1 MTKKIL
7 TIASIMAI
15 VTSCSNDDL
24 AVTQPDEFYSPI
36 SFGVEST
43 NGEAKIITRADD
55 AHSHIAYNK
64 DRDPL
69 TMGVYGFSN
78 VTGKEPIFNNVEATY
93 NEATTKW
100 GYANTKYWGEYAEGT
115 DFDFFAYMPYKE
127 EEATL
132 TGSGSVRTL
141 SFPVTTD
148 PISFNSKSGLICHAP
163 VNERELGKP
172 IKFQMDQIL
181 TGLQFEFQLGTR
193 MDMIREF
200 KITKVELYGSF
211 PTSGTVSRTYTKT
224 GSTWSAGDVTWSN
237 LVNTAKVEN
246 DALTIKNAPSELII
260 NQSAT
265 KTWGDPFYVIPD
277 ASFAPTI
284 KVTYDVI
291 VEGTIT
297 EENPDGVVSRKG
309 VKSIIVFNSDNFSN
323 YTSAGVT
330 GKINPVKINIVPSY
344 LYVLA
349 DSDQLQGYLV
359 LE

>member
-43 NGEAKIITRADD
+43 NGEAKIITRAD
-55 AHSHIAYNK
+55 AHSHIAYNST
-64 DRDPL
+64 RDPE
-69 TMGVYGFSN
+69 TMGVYGFCN
-78 VTGKEPIFNNVEATY
+78 VTDKETIFKNVEATY
-93 NEATTKW
+93 DAGATPKW
-100 GYANTKYWGEYAEGT
+100 GYDNTKYWGEYAEGT

-163 VNERELGKP
+163 VHKSVLGETIP
-172 IKFQMDQIL
+172 FQMDQIL

-211 PTSGTVSRTYTKT
+211 PTSGTVSRTYTKA

-237 LVNTAKVEN
+237 LVNTAKVKN

-291 VEGTIT
+291 VEGTT
-297 EENPDGVVSRKG
+297 EVSRKG
-309 VKSIIVFNSDNFSN
+309 VESIIVFNSDNFSK